1 MIDPRFVTGLKLFAI
16 SPFLISLNNNYSLS
30 NINYVSIFLVDRDLQ
45 VCVELMLYLWYWR
58 SRHEMRYS
66 GGNREVYVALYRAI
80 LYNIVI

>member
-58 SRHEMRYS
+58 SRREMRYS